1 MPWDKELITVRI
13 ARTCGKWMGPLID
26 LFAPESFKSLKAAL
40 GDHPLE
46 KKKKARLA
54 DDQA

>member
-46 KKKKARLA
+46 KKKKSSVG
-54 DDQA
+54 